1 MSRKVRGTGSRNLAH
16 AILREAHLGCI
27 RDEEERGGWMDAFK
41 IWEREP
47 GREVHS
53 SFPRRNGK
61 GEGGGTHERKM
72 EVSKVQEGGRRRRG
86 RISPTTGVGER
97 RVSSRG
103 KKNDPLI

>member
-1 MSRKVRGTGSRNLAH
+1 MHSKSGKWS
-16 AILREAHLGCI
+16 
-27 RDEEERGGWMDAFK
+27 RGG
-41 IWEREP
+41 
-47 GREVHS
+47 GRGGEGRGEVHS
-53 SFPRRNGK
+53 PSQGNGK
-61 GEGGGTHERKM
+61 GEKEERTEGERKM

>member
-16 AILREAHLGCI
+16 AILREAHLGCTGRGGKKGLDGCI
-27 RDEEERGGWMDAFK
+27 QNLGKGAGERSAFAVRKEER
-41 IWEREP
+41 
-47 GREVHS
+47 V
-53 SFPRRNGK
+53 RR
-61 GEGGGTHERKM
+61 GGGTHERKM

>member
-1 MSRKVRGTGSRNLAH
+1 MHSKSGRKRAGQGS
-16 AILREAHLGCI
+16 
-27 RDEEERGGWMDAFK
+27 AFAA
-41 IWEREP
+41 E
-47 GREVHS
+47 
-53 SFPRRNGK
+53 
-61 GEGGGTHERKM
+61 GEGGEGEGLVVRRTRERKM

>member
-1 MSRKVRGTGSRNLAH
+1 MR
-16 AILREAHLGCI
+16 
-27 RDEEERGGWMDAFK
+27 
-41 IWEREP
+41 
-47 GREVHS
+47 
-53 SFPRRNGK
+53 
-61 GEGGGTHERKM
+61 ERKM

>member
-1 MSRKVRGTGSRNLAH
+1 M
-16 AILREAHLGCI
+16 
-27 RDEEERGGWMDAFK
+27 
-41 IWEREP
+41 
-47 GREVHS
+47 HS
-53 SFPRRNGK
+53 KSGQKGAGQRSTFAA
-61 GEGGGTHERKM
+61 GEGGNGRKEKDWWWRTPERKM

>member
-1 MSRKVRGTGSRNLAH
+1 
-16 AILREAHLGCI
+16 
-27 RDEEERGGWMDAFK
+27 MDAFK

-53 SFPRRNGK
+53 PTERE
-61 GEGGGTHERKM
+61 GEGEGRKGGTRERKM